1 MQNSHGT
8 HAISPL
14 ARAGFDLYL
23 PLTRY
28 RARHRIIL
36 RKTLDM
42 AAIDTTRTAQGT
54 SGLIGRIGAFL
65 YTTSAKLMAWN
76 DARVTRKSL
85 SALSDRELA
94 DIGLCRGDI
103 DQIDAHSPL
112 V

>member
-1 MQNSHGT
+1 MQKSHGS

-14 ARAGFDLYL
+14 ARADFDLYL
-23 PLTRY
+23 PLTRTK
-28 RARHRIIL
+28 ADNRIAL

-54 SGLIGRIGAFL
+54 SGLIGRIGAL
-65 YTTSAKLMAWN
+65 VHTTSAKLMAWN
-76 DARVTRKSL
+76 DARLTRKAL

-103 DQIDAHSPL
+103 DQINSGSPL